1 MEITNSS
8 PKPNQQQPKQG
19 EKQDRALLF
28 MKNCMYL
35 QSKGEFLNPN
45 EKESPK
51 FFYSKH
57 NQKLKTVNYLFLAY
71 KPTELF

>member
-51 FFYSKH
+51 ILLFKTQSKIE
-57 NQKLKTVNYLFLAY
+57 NSQLSLFGL
-71 KPTELF
+71 

>member
-8 PKPNQQQPKQG
+8 TKPNQQQPKQG

-45 EKESPK
+45 EK
-51 FFYSKH
+51 
-57 NQKLKTVNYLFLAY
+57 
-71 KPTELF
+71 